1 MYKIYI
7 NDKPLILAGQ
17 EELPGAR
24 SLFPGCLA
32 GRYSGQIKTLLHY
45 VDLLE
50 KTRNPKAVVLY
61 ASDLRQLMRD
71 FFSLFRYL
79 EAAGGLVLNT
89 RGEALLIFRMGK
101 WDLPKGKIDPGETPP
116 QTALR
121 EVREE
126 TGLQELTIRKS
137 LGETLHTYRLKG
149 QRVLK
154 RTYWYLM
161 DTPDME
167 LTPQTEEAI
176 ERAEWVDLPAFLAQG
191 PDCYQSI
198 LDVTAVFLDS
208 K

>member
-1 MYKIYI
+1 MYKIYV

-17 EELPGAR
+17 EELPGAQ
-24 SLFPGCLA
+24 SLFPESLT
-32 GRYSGQIKTLLHY
+32 GRYAGQIKTLLHY

-50 KTRNPKAVVLY
+50 KTRNPQAVILY

-89 RGEALLIFRMGK
+89 SGEALLIFRMGK

-126 TGLQELTIRKS
+126 TGLQQLNLRQT

-161 DTPDME
+161 DTPDMD

-176 ERAEWVDLPAFLAQG
+176 ERAEWVDLPNFFKQE

-198 LDVTAVFLDS
+198 RTIIDDFLNS